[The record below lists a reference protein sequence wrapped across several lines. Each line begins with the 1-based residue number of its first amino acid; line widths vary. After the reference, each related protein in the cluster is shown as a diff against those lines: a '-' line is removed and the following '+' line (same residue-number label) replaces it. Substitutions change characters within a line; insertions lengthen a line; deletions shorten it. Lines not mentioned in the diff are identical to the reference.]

1 MLRSN
6 ILGSSHDTAW
16 HRRGYDLI
24 SWWVEKF
31 RRLEPKSQTP
41 ARLLFLSSS
50 SSSFSSSNTPSLT
63 YLRLVITGI
72 LIDCCS
78 KKEKDSP
85 ADIQTTFARKYNL
98 GGEQQTRNWTLQC
111 VLSSA
116 LLCRDSTRGGGGA
129 GPRGRVF
136 GENWQFLGKL
146 IVNMKVA
153 SFRKSDR
160 WLFFFCF

>member
-50 SSSFSSSNTPSLT
+50 SSSSSFSSSCNTPSLT
-63 YLRLVITGI
+63 YLRLIITGI
-72 LIDCCS
+72 LIVCCS

-98 GGEQQTRNWTLQC
+98 GGEQQTRNWTLRC

-116 LLCRDSTRGGGGA
+116 LLCRDSTRGGLGQGA
-129 GPRGRVF
+129 EYLAKTDNF
-136 GENWQFLGKL
+136 WE
-146 IVNMKVA
+146 
-153 SFRKSDR
+153 S
-160 WLFFFCF
+160 